1 MKRRLY
7 EAIKNYCEENE
18 CWRAYNTAKEWN
30 EILGTTYSPATFAAA
45 ANNGLLERRKGYKA
59 TSYEYRLAP
68 REEELME
75 RAEIERKAE
84 ERKRAEEIEW
94 AKSYVNGGYDKEVAS
109 LKEDYERKLKEAK
122 ELFDMLMKCKEK
134 SLEEAKA
141 LLNM

>member
-30 EILGTTYSPATFAAA
+30 EILGTTYSPATFSAA
-45 ANNGLLERRKGYKA
+45 ANSGLLERCKGYKA
-59 TSYEYRLAP
+59 TAYEYRLAP
-68 REEELME
+68 TEEELAE

-94 AKSYVNGGYDKEVAS
+94 AKSYVNGGYDKDVAS
-109 LKEDYERKLKEAK
+109 LKEDYERQLKEAK
-122 ELFDMLMKCKEK
+122 ERFDMLMKCDEK
-134 SLEEAKA
+134 ALAEAKA